1 MTPKEKA
8 EQLVKNYISTCKTW
22 NAVYVNSKTIEDLK
36 KELFQL
42 EWFIPKQCALIA
54 VDLRLDGDFIFTSI
68 EYGVDSLEYWQ
79 EVKQEI
85 EKL

>member
-1 MTPKEKA
+1 MEPKEKA
-8 EQLVKNYISTCKTW
+8 IELINKYSFLNYKT
-22 NAVYVNSKTIEDLK
+22 ALSIHEK
-36 KELFQL
+36 
-42 EWFIPKQCALIA
+42 KQCALIA

-85 EKL
+85 NKL